1 MTPPRHGYDPGD
13 EPETGIRATGD
24 AETAGRHAAP
34 VASETDAGP
43 TNSAAEPDA
52 DASDSAAEP
61 DADAPDSAA
70 EPEAGTPAAPAV
82 RSLLGPAEIRDLAE
96 MLGVN
101 PTKKLGQNFVIDGN
115 TVRRIV
121 KVATVSPGDTVL
133 EVGPG
138 LGSLTLGLLE
148 IGASVVAVEIDDR
161 LAEQLPLT
169 VELMHPGAPLTVIR
183 DDALKIT
190 ELPGDPSRL
199 VANLPY
205 NVSVPVLLYLLE
217 NFASIRAGVV
227 MVQAEVGERL
237 AAPSGSKVYGSPSVK
252 AAWYGAFRTAGK
264 VSRQVFWP
272 VPGVDSILIAFERR
286 AEPLESEDL
295 RRATFALVDAAFQQ
309 RRKMLRQ
316 SLSSVLGNS
325 TNATEVMTRAGIDPT
340 ERGEQLTVEDF
351 LLIARAQLNV
361 T

>member
-1 MTPPRHGYDPGD
+1 MTDLD
-13 EPETGIRATGD
+13 AAAGD
-24 AETAGRHAAP
+24 AAK
-34 VASETDAGP
+34 
-43 TNSAAEPDA
+43 
-52 DASDSAAEP
+52 
-61 DADAPDSAA
+61 
-70 EPEAGTPAAPAV
+70 PAKT
-82 RSLLGPAEIRDLAE
+82 LLGPAEIRDLAE

-101 PTKKLGQNFVIDGN
+101 PTKKLGQNFVIDAN

-148 IGASVVAVEIDDR
+148 IGAAVVAVEIDDR

-169 VELMHPGAPLTVIR
+169 VELLQPGVPLTVIR
-183 DDALKIT
+183 NDALKVT

-217 NFASIRAGVV
+217 HFASIRAGVV

-237 AAPSGSKVYGSPSVK
+237 AAPPGSKVYGSPSVK

-286 AEPLESEDL
+286 AQPLESEDL

-316 SLSSVLGNS
+316 ALSVVLGDA
-325 TNATEVMTRAGIDPT
+325 ATASEIMTSAGIDPT
-340 ERGEQLTVEDF
+340 TRGEQLTVEHF
-351 LLIARAQLNV
+351 LAIARAQLAR
-361 T
+361 